1 MTLTKPLRGT
11 HVLPNRAH
19 ALFFS
24 LEKKNWHAYYYWPA
38 ETVTGLA
45 PRGQTGRDVHG
56 RGQESEPRSPS
67 PPTRETPCRPGP
79 ARSLTRRGELPCPR
93 RRRAAALRGS
103 GMRRGSRGEA
113 VTGGRGREL
122 ASLARTVTLPAGG
135 ASRSVIAHSDR
146 PGGNRPGISFGRR
159 RRDGPPLDGIA
170 GYGV

>member
-1 MTLTKPLRGT
+1 MCSQT
-11 HVLPNRAH
+11 VLFP
-19 ALFFS
+19 
-24 LEKKNWHAYYYWPA
+24 EKENWHAYYYWPA
-38 ETVTGLA
+38 EQSQVSRRA
-45 PRGQTGRDVHG
+45 ARRDGTLTCEVRRANPVVPVPPHG
-56 RGQESEPRSPS
+56 RR
-67 PPTRETPCRPGP
+67 RAGP

>member
-1 MTLTKPLRGT
+1 MCSQT
-11 HVLPNRAH
+11 VLFP
-19 ALFFS
+19 
-24 LEKKNWHAYYYWPA
+24 EKENWHAYYYWPA
-38 ETVTGLA
+38 EQSQVSRRA
-45 PRGQTGRDVHG
+45 ARRDGTLTCEVRRANPVVPVPPHG
-56 RGQESEPRSPS
+56 RR
-67 PPTRETPCRPGP
+67 RAGP
-79 ARSLTRRGELPCPR
+79 ARSLTSRGELPCPR